1 MGREDNQPDWDKIAE
16 KLNNR
21 GQTTIFEKNC
31 GLSLVF

>member
-21 GQTTIFEKNC
+21 GQTTIFGDLLN
-31 GLSLVF
+31 L